1 MTILLIL
8 SPSVHMLVTFQGC
21 FYFGAQN
28 AFKIPPGRYNTY
40 IVLV

>member
-1 MTILLIL
+1 MTILRIL
-8 SPSVHMLVTFQGC
+8 SPSVHMLVTFQGR
-21 FYFGAQN
+21 FYLAQN